1 MRKSKKSQIVHESC
15 FRANS
20 DSTRSV
26 CSKPRL
32 ADSKKTKKNAND
44 RRKTQTKIDGKR
56 GAEKWEN
63 GYQKASKKTSKIIIV
78 LLRFSILCQS
88 RLLAALLAP
97 FGSPLAPLG
106 SQRGPKGSQRAPKG
120 SRKGPKGSQ
129 RAPKGSR
136 RAPKGSQR
144 ARKGSQGDLKGSLA
158 PFWHPFG
165 NTFSIFVAF
174 RGFSLNCD
182 SKRKVFWILG
192 PPRYRF
198 STTMFFASDF
208 AEHPHMTVGT
218 SDAPLKYIL

>member
-1 MRKSKKSQIVHESC
+1 MR
-15 FRANS
+15 
-20 DSTRSV
+20 
-26 CSKPRL
+26 
-32 ADSKKTKKNAND
+32 
-44 RRKTQTKIDGKR
+44 RRKVR
-56 GAEKWEN
+56 KWLPKDIHFDLP
-63 GYQKASKKTSKIIIV
+63 KADFFAH
-78 LLRFSILCQS
+78 FSVLCQS

-106 SQRGPKGSQRAPKG
+106 SQRVPKGSQRAPKG
-120 SRKGPKGSQ
+120 SRKVPKGSQ

-165 NTFSIFVAF
+165 KTFSIFVAF

-182 SKRKVFWILG
+182 SKRKVFWISG
-192 PPRYRF
+192 PP
-198 STTMFFASDF
+198 TMFFASDF

-218 SDAPLKYIL
+218 SLWLCFIIGQYFKP

>member
-1 MRKSKKSQIVHESC
+1 MDTIIFTDCNGVPGFGRYAGAYKVATEI
-15 FRANS
+15 R
-20 DSTRSV
+20 
-26 CSKPRL
+26 
-32 ADSKKTKKNAND
+32 NANYSC
-44 RRKTQTKIDGKR
+44 QVIDFF
-56 GAEKWEN
+56 AH
-63 GYQKASKKTSKIIIV
+63 
-78 LLRFSILCQS
+78 FPILCQS

-106 SQRGPKGSQRAPKG
+106 SQRVPKGSQRAPKG
-120 SRKGPKGSQ
+120 SRKVPKGSQ

-182 SKRKVFWILG
+182 SKRKVF
-192 PPRYRF
+192 
-198 STTMFFASDF
+198 
-208 AEHPHMTVGT
+208 
-218 SDAPLKYIL
+218 